1 MIVAAG
7 FVDARLLDETGYK
20 SSPVTMGRVVA
31 ARKA

>member
-1 MIVAAG
+1 MVIAAG
-7 FVDARLLDETGYK
+7 FIDAQLFEETGYK